1 MLTFWLIIIAIVG
14 YMFGSVNGAI
24 LASNLLFCQDVRD
37 YGSHNAGLTN
47 FHRTYGTTG
56 MAIVFGVDIFKG
68 AIPVLLA
75 KFIMGFYDAAD
86 VGAVFAILCVVLG
99 HMYPIFH
106 QMRGGK
112 GILTAWGAMLF
123 FDWRLFL
130 IVIVIFIAAVAL
142 TRYVSLGSVLAA
154 AFFPLGVVLARH
166 GSLCFIISFVTA
178 AFVIFKHR
186 GNIVRLLNHTESKL
200 EFKKDI
206 SDKFDETF

>member
-1 MLTFWLIIIAIVG
+1 MLTFWLIIIAIIG

-24 LASNLLFCQDVRD
+24 IASNLLFRQDVRD

-56 MAIVFGVDIFKG
+56 MAIVLGIDMFKG

-75 KFIMGFYDAAD
+75 KFIMGFYDASN

-99 HMYPIFH
+99 HMYPVFH

-112 GILTAWGAMLF
+112 GILTAWGSMLF

-130 IVIVIFIAAVAL
+130 IVITIFIVAVAL

-154 AFFPLGVVLARH
+154 GFFPIGVVLARH
-166 GSLCFIISFVTA
+166 GSLCFIIGLVTA
-178 AFVIFKHR
+178 SFVIFKHR

>member
-1 MLTFWLIIIAIVG
+1 MLTFWLVIIAIVG
-14 YMFGSVNGAI
+14 YLFGSVNGAI
-24 LASNLLFCQDVRD
+24 IASNAMFNQDVRD

-56 MAIVFGVDIFKG
+56 MAIVFGIDIFKG
-68 AIPVLLA
+68 AIPVLLG
-75 KFIMGFYDAAD
+75 KFILGFYGAAN
-86 VGAVFAILCVVLG
+86 VGAVFALLCVVLG
-99 HMYPIFH
+99 HMYPVFH

-112 GILTAWGAMLF
+112 GILTAWGSMLF

-130 IVIVIFIAAVAL
+130 IVIIIFLIAVAL

-154 AFFPLGVVLARH
+154 GFFPIGVVLARH
-166 GSLCFIISFVTA
+166 GMLCFIIALVA
-178 AFVIFKHR
+178 ASFVIFKHR

>member
-1 MLTFWLIIIAIVG
+1 MLTFWLVIIAIVG
-14 YMFGSVNGAI
+14 YLFGSINGAI
-24 LASNLLFCQDVRD
+24 ITSEMFFRQDVRD

-56 MAIVFGVDIFKG
+56 MALVFGIDIFKG

-75 KFIMGFYDAAD
+75 KFIMGFYDAAN
-86 VGAVFAILCVVLG
+86 VGAVFAMLCVVLG
-99 HMYPIFH
+99 HMYPIFY

-130 IVIVIFIAAVAL
+130 IVIVIFIIAVAL

-154 AFFPLGVVLARH
+154 AFFPLGVLLARH
-166 GSLCFIISFVTA
+166 GALCFIISLVTGG
-178 AFVIFKHR
+178 FVIFKHR

-206 SDKFDETF
+206 TDKFDETF

>member
-1 MLTFWLIIIAIVG
+1 MLTFWLIVIAVIS
-14 YMFGSVNGAI
+14 YLFGSVNGAI
-24 LASNLLFCQDVRD
+24 ITSGMFFRQDVRD

-56 MAIVFGVDIFKG
+56 MALVFAIDIFKG

-75 KFIMGFYDAAD
+75 KFIMGYYDAAN
-86 VGAVFAILCVVLG
+86 VGAIFAIMCVVLG
-99 HMYPIFH
+99 HMYPIFYE
-106 QMRGGK
+106 MRGGK
-112 GILTAWGAMLF
+112 GVLTAWGSMLF
-123 FDWRLFL
+123 FDWRLFM
-130 IVIVIFIAAVAL
+130 IVIVIFIIAVAL

-166 GSLCFIISFVTA
+166 GSLCFIIALVTA
-178 AFVIFKHR
+178 GFVIFKHR

>member
-1 MLTFWLIIIAIVG
+1 MLTLCLIIIALIC
-14 YMFGSVNGAI
+14 YTLGSVNGAI
-24 LASNLLFCQDVRD
+24 LASTFIFHQDVRD

-56 MAIVFGVDIFKG
+56 MAVVVLIDMLKG
-68 AIPVLLA
+68 ALSVLVG
-75 KFIMGFYDAAD
+75 KFILGFFDAAA
-86 VGAVFAILCVVLG
+86 VGGVFAMLCCVLG
-99 HMYPIFH
+99 HMYPMFH

-112 GILTAWGAMLF
+112 GILTAWAAMLV
-123 FDWRLFL
+123 FDWRLGL
-130 IVIVIFIAAVAL
+130 IAILIFIVAVAA

-166 GSLCFIISFVTA
+166 GLLCFEIALVA
-178 AFVIFKHR
+178 AGFVIFKHR
-186 GNIVRLLNHTESKL
+186 GNIGRLLSHTESKL

>member
-1 MLTFWLIIIAIVG
+1 MIPFCLVIIAIVS
-14 YMFGSVNGAI
+14 YVLGSVNGAI
-24 LASNLLFCQDVRD
+24 IASSLVFHQDVRD

-56 MAIVFGVDIFKG
+56 MVIVLAVDILKG
-68 AIPVLLA
+68 AISVLVG
-75 KFIMGFYDAAD
+75 KFVMGFFDAAS
-86 VGAVFAILCVVLG
+86 VGALFAMLCCVLG
-99 HMYPIFH
+99 HMYPVFH

-112 GILTAWGAMLF
+112 GILTAAGAMLF
-123 FDWRLFL
+123 FDWRLF
-130 IVIVIFIAAVAL
+130 VIAIIIFLAAVIA

-154 AFFPLGVVLARH
+154 AFFPLSVLLARH
-166 GSLCFIISFVTA
+166 GLLCFEISFVTA

-186 GNIVRLLNHTESKL
+186 TNITRLMNHTESKL

>member
-1 MLTFWLIIIAIVG
+1 MLTFWLIIIAIIG

-24 LASNLLFCQDVRD
+24 IASNLLFRQDVRD

-56 MAIVFGVDIFKG
+56 MAIVLGIDMFKG

-75 KFIMGFYDAAD
+75 KFIMGFYDASN

-99 HMYPIFH
+99 HMYPVFH

-112 GILTAWGAMLF
+112 GILTAWGSMLF

-130 IVIVIFIAAVAL
+130 IVITIFIVAVAL

-154 AFFPLGVVLARH
+154 GFFPIGVVLARH
-166 GSLCFIISFVTA
+166 GSLCFIIGLVTASFV
-178 AFVIFKHR
+178 FFKHR

>member
-1 MLTFWLIIIAIVG
+1 MLTFWLVIIAILG
-14 YMFGSVNGAI
+14 YLFGSVNGAI
-24 LASNLLFCQDVRD
+24 IASNFLFRQDVRD

-56 MAIVFGVDIFKG
+56 MAIVFGIDMFKG

-75 KFIMGFYDAAD
+75 KFIMGFYDAAN

-112 GILTAWGAMLF
+112 GILTAWGSMLF

-130 IVIVIFIAAVAL
+130 IVIIIFIIAVAL

-154 AFFPLGVVLARH
+154 GFFPLGVLLARH
-166 GSLCFIISFVTA
+166 GSLCFIISLVA
-178 AFVIFKHR
+178 ASFVIFKHR
-186 GNIVRLLNHTESKL
+186 GNIARLLNHTESKL

>member
-1 MLTFWLIIIAIVG
+1 MIPFCLVIIAVIS
-14 YMFGSVNGAI
+14 YTLGSVNGAI
-24 LASNLLFCQDVRD
+24 IASRMLFHQDVRD

-56 MAIVFGVDIFKG
+56 LVIVLGVDILKG
-68 AIPVLLA
+68 AISVLVG
-75 KFIMGFYDAAD
+75 KFIMGFFDASS
-86 VGAVFAILCVVLG
+86 VGALFAMLCVVLG

-112 GILTAWGAMLF
+112 GILTAAGAMLF

-130 IVIVIFIAAVAL
+130 ICIAIFVGL
-142 TRYVSLGSVLAA
+142 VFFTRYVSLGSVSAA
-154 AFFPLGVVLARH
+154 AFFPLGVLLARH
-166 GSLCFIISFVTA
+166 GLLCFEIALVTA
-178 AFVIFKHR
+178 GFVIYKHR
-186 GNIVRLLNHTESKL
+186 TNIVRLLNHTENKL

>member
-1 MLTFWLIIIAIVG
+1 MLTFWLIVIAIVG
-14 YMFGSVNGAI
+14 YFFGSINGAI
-24 LASNLLFCQDVRD
+24 ITSEMFFRQDVRD

-56 MAIVFGVDIFKG
+56 MALVFGIDIFKG
-68 AIPVLLA
+68 AIPVLLG
-75 KFIMGFYDAAD
+75 KFILGYYDAAN
-86 VGAVFAILCVVLG
+86 VGAVFAMLCVVLG

-112 GILTAWGAMLF
+112 GILTAWGSMLF

-130 IVIVIFIAAVAL
+130 IVIVIFLIAVAL

-154 AFFPLGVVLARH
+154 AFFPLGVLLARH
-166 GSLCFIISFVTA
+166 GSLCFIISLVA
-178 AFVIFKHR
+178 AGFVIFKHR

>member
-1 MLTFWLIIIAIVG
+1 MLTFWLVIIAIVG
-14 YMFGSVNGAI
+14 YLFGSVNGAI
-24 LASNLLFCQDVRD
+24 LASNYLFHQDVRN

-56 MAIVFGVDIFKG
+56 MAIVLGIDMFKG

-75 KFIMGFYDAAD
+75 KFIMGFYDAAN

-112 GILTAWGAMLF
+112 GILTAWGSMLF

-130 IVIVIFIAAVAL
+130 IVIVIFIIAVAL

-154 AFFPLGVVLARH
+154 GFFPLGVLLARH
-166 GSLCFIISFVTA
+166 GSLCFIISLVA
-178 AFVIFKHR
+178 AGFVIFKHR

-200 EFKKDI
+200 ELKKDI

>member
-1 MLTFWLIIIAIVG
+1 MLTFWLIIIAIIG

-24 LASNLLFCQDVRD
+24 IASNLLFRQDVRD

-56 MAIVFGVDIFKG
+56 MAIVLGIDMFKG

-75 KFIMGFYDAAD
+75 KFIMGFYDASN

-112 GILTAWGAMLF
+112 GILTAWGSMLF

-130 IVIVIFIAAVAL
+130 IVITIFIVAVAL

-154 AFFPLGVVLARH
+154 GFFPIGVVLARH
-166 GSLCFIISFVTA
+166 GSLCFIIGLVTA
-178 AFVIFKHR
+178 SFVIFKHR

>member
-1 MLTFWLIIIAIVG
+1 MMTLCLIIIALIC
-14 YMFGSVNGAI
+14 YTLGSVNGAI
-24 LASNLLFCQDVRD
+24 LASELVFQQDVRD

-56 MAIVFGVDIFKG
+56 MAIVLGVDFFKG
-68 AIPVLLA
+68 AISVLVG
-75 KFIMGFYDAAD
+75 KFILGFFDAAL
-86 VGAVFAILCVVLG
+86 VGGAFAMLCCILG
-99 HMYPIFH
+99 HMYPVFH

-112 GILTAWGAMLF
+112 GILTAWGAMMV
-123 FDWRLFL
+123 FDWRLGL
-130 IVIVIFIAAVAL
+130 IAIFIFIVAVAA

-166 GSLCFIISFVTA
+166 GLLCFEIGLVAA

-206 SDKFDETF
+206 SDKFDEEF

>member
-1 MLTFWLIIIAIVG
+1 MLTFWLIIIAIIG

-24 LASNLLFCQDVRD
+24 IVSNLLFRQDVRD

-56 MAIVFGVDIFKG
+56 MAIVLGIDMFKG

-75 KFIMGFYDAAD
+75 KFIMGFYDASN

-99 HMYPIFH
+99 HMYPVFH

-112 GILTAWGAMLF
+112 GILTAWGSMLF

-130 IVIVIFIAAVAL
+130 IVITIFIVAVAL

-154 AFFPLGVVLARH
+154 GFFPIGVVLARH
-166 GSLCFIISFVTA
+166 GSLCFIIGLVTA
-178 AFVIFKHR
+178 SFVIFKHR

>member
-1 MLTFWLIIIAIVG
+1 MLTFWLIIIAIIG

-24 LASNLLFCQDVRD
+24 IASNLLFRQDVRD

-56 MAIVFGVDIFKG
+56 MAIVLGIDMFKG

-75 KFIMGFYDAAD
+75 KFIMGFYDASN

-99 HMYPIFH
+99 HMYPVFH

-112 GILTAWGAMLF
+112 GILTAWGSMLF

-130 IVIVIFIAAVAL
+130 IVITIFIVAVAL

-154 AFFPLGVVLARH
+154 AFFPLGVLLARH
-166 GSLCFIISFVTA
+166 GSLCFIISLVA
-178 AFVIFKHR
+178 AGFVIFKHR

>member
-14 YMFGSVNGAI
+14 YLFGSVNGAI
-24 LASNLLFCQDVRD
+24 IASGLVFRQDIRD

-56 MAIVFGVDIFKG
+56 MAIVFGIDMFKG

-75 KFIMGFYDAAD
+75 KFIMGFYDAAN

-112 GILTAWGAMLF
+112 GILTAWGSMLF

-130 IVIVIFIAAVAL
+130 IVIVIFLIAVAL

-154 AFFPLGVVLARH
+154 GFFPLGVLLARH
-166 GSLCFIISFVTA
+166 GSLCFIISLVAAGFVL
-178 AFVIFKHR
+178 FKHR

>member
-1 MLTFWLIIIAIVG
+1 MLTFWLVIIAIIS
-14 YMFGSVNGAI
+14 YLFGSVNGAI
-24 LASNLLFCQDVRD
+24 IASNVFFRQDVRD

-56 MAIVFGVDIFKG
+56 MAIVFGIDMFKG

-75 KFIMGFYDAAD
+75 RFIMGFYDAAN

-99 HMYPIFH
+99 HMYPVFH

-112 GILTAWGAMLF
+112 GILTAWGSMLF

-130 IVIVIFIAAVAL
+130 IVIIIFIVAVAM

-154 AFFPLGVVLARH
+154 GFFPIGVVLARH
-166 GSLCFIISFVTA
+166 GSLCFIIALVA
-178 AFVIFKHR
+178 AGFVIFKHR

>member
-1 MLTFWLIIIAIVG
+1 MLTVCLVLIAIVS
-14 YMFGSVNGAI
+14 YLFGSVNGAI
-24 LASNLLFCQDVRD
+24 IASRLFFDQDVRN

-56 MAIVFGVDIFKG
+56 MIIVFGIDICKG
-68 AIPVLLA
+68 MLPVLLG
-75 KFIMGFYDAAD
+75 KFILGFFDAAN
-86 VGAVFAILCVVLG
+86 VGAVFAMLCVILG
-99 HMYPIFH
+99 HMYPVFH

-130 IVIVIFIAAVAL
+130 IVIFIFILAVAL

-154 AFFPLGVVLARH
+154 GFFPLGVLLARH
-166 GSLCFIISFVTA
+166 GLLCFEISLVA
-178 AFVIFKHR
+178 AFFVIFKHR
-186 GNIVRLLNHTESKL
+186 TNIVRLMNHTESKL

>member
-1 MLTFWLIIIAIVG
+1 MIPFCLVIIAIISYVL
-14 YMFGSVNGAI
+14 GSLNGAI
-24 LASNLLFCQDVRD
+24 IASTMFFRQDVRD

-56 MAIVFGVDIFKG
+56 MIIVVAVDMLKG
-68 AIPVLLA
+68 AVSVLVG
-75 KFIMGFYDAAD
+75 KFIMGFFDAAS
-86 VGAVFAILCVVLG
+86 VGAVFAMLCCILG
-99 HMYPIFH
+99 HMYPVFH

-123 FDWRLFL
+123 FDWRLGL
-130 IVIVIFIAAVAL
+130 IAILIFIAAVAF

-154 AFFPLGVVLARH
+154 AFFPLGVLLARH
-166 GSLCFIISFVTA
+166 GLLCFEVAFVAA

-186 GNIVRLLNHTESKL
+186 GNIVRLMNHTESKL

>member
-1 MLTFWLIIIAIVG
+1 MLSFWLVIIAIVG
-14 YMFGSVNGAI
+14 YLFGSVNGAI
-24 LASNLLFCQDVRD
+24 IASNFMFHQDVRN

-56 MAIVFGVDIFKG
+56 MAIVFGIDIFKG

-75 KFIMGFYDAAD
+75 KFIMGFYDAAN

-112 GILTAWGAMLF
+112 GILTAWGSMLF

-130 IVIVIFIAAVAL
+130 IVIIIFLIAVAL

-154 AFFPLGVVLARH
+154 GFFPLGVLLARH
-166 GSLCFIISFVTA
+166 GSLCFIISLVA
-178 AFVIFKHR
+178 AGFVIFKHR

>member
-1 MLTFWLIIIAIVG
+1 MLTFWLVIIAIVG
-14 YMFGSVNGAI
+14 YLFGSINGAI
-24 LASNLLFCQDVRD
+24 IASNFLFHQDVRD

-56 MAIVFGVDIFKG
+56 MAVVFGIDMFKG

-75 KFIMGFYDAAD
+75 KFILGFYDAAN
-86 VGAVFAILCVVLG
+86 VGAAFAILCVVLG
-99 HMYPIFH
+99 HMYPVFH

-112 GILTAWGAMLF
+112 GILTAWGSMLF

-130 IVIVIFIAAVAL
+130 IVIVIFIVAVAL
-142 TRYVSLGSVLAA
+142 TRYVSLGSILAA
-154 AFFPLGVVLARH
+154 GFFPLGVVLARH
-166 GSLCFIISFVTA
+166 GSLCFIITLVA
-178 AFVIFKHR
+178 AGFVIFKHR
-186 GNIVRLLNHTESKL
+186 GNIGRLLNRTESKL

>member
-1 MLTFWLIIIAIVG
+1 MIPFCLVLIAIIA
-14 YMFGSVNGAI
+14 YTFGSINGAI
-24 LASNLLFCQDVRD
+24 VASTMVFHQDVRD

-56 MAIVFGVDIFKG
+56 MAIVLGVDMLKG
-68 AIPVLLA
+68 ALSVLVG
-75 KFIMGFYDAAD
+75 KFIMGFFDAAS
-86 VGAVFAILCVVLG
+86 VGALFAMLCCILG
-99 HMYPIFH
+99 HMYPVFH

-123 FDWRLFL
+123 FDWRLGL
-130 IVIVIFIAAVAL
+130 IAIIIFIVAVIA
-142 TRYVSLGSVLAA
+142 TRYVSFGSVLAA
-154 AFFPLGVVLARH
+154 AFFPLGVLLARY
-166 GSLCFIISFVTA
+166 GFLCFEIAFVCA

-186 GNIVRLLNHTESKL
+186 TNIVRLLNHTESKL

>member
-14 YMFGSVNGAI
+14 YLFGSVNGAI
-24 LASNLLFCQDVRD
+24 IVSSFLYRQDVRD
-37 YGSHNAGLTN
+37 FGSHNAGLTN
-47 FHRTYGTTG
+47 FHRTYGTAG
-56 MAIVFGVDIFKG
+56 MAIVFGIDIFKG

-75 KFIMGFYDAAD
+75 KFIMGFYDAAN

-99 HMYPIFH
+99 HMYPIFY

-130 IVIVIFIAAVAL
+130 IVIIIFIIAVAA

-154 AFFPLGVVLARH
+154 GFFPLGVLLARH
-166 GSLCFIISFVTA
+166 GSLCFIISLVA
-178 AFVIFKHR
+178 ASFVIFKHR

>member
-1 MLTFWLIIIAIVG
+1 MLTFWLFVIAIVG
-14 YMFGSVNGAI
+14 YLFGSVNGAI
-24 LASNLLFCQDVRD
+24 IASGVFFRQDVRD

-56 MAIVFGVDIFKG
+56 MAIVVGIDMFKG

-75 KFIMGFYDAAD
+75 KFIMGFYDAAN

-112 GILTAWGAMLF
+112 GILTAWGSMLF
-123 FDWRLFL
+123 FDWRLYL
-130 IVIVIFIAAVAL
+130 IVITIFIVAVAL

-154 AFFPLGVVLARH
+154 GFFPLGVLLARH
-166 GSLCFIISFVTA
+166 GSLCFIISLVA
-178 AFVIFKHR
+178 AGFVIFKHR

>member
-1 MLTFWLIIIAIVG
+1 MLTFWLIIIAIIG

-24 LASNLLFCQDVRD
+24 IASNLLFRQDVRD

-56 MAIVFGVDIFKG
+56 MAIVLGIDMFKG

-75 KFIMGFYDAAD
+75 KFIMGFYDATN

-99 HMYPIFH
+99 HMYPVFH

-112 GILTAWGAMLF
+112 GILTAWGSMLF

-130 IVIVIFIAAVAL
+130 IVITIFIVAVAL

-154 AFFPLGVVLARH
+154 GFFPIGVVLARH
-166 GSLCFIISFVTA
+166 GSLCFIIGLVTA
-178 AFVIFKHR
+178 SFVIFKHR